1 VHLKQEAMISL
12 HYPGQFL
19 KNDFRR
25 NMVQPETGIQLNIDV
40 KHQVSA
46 IRFVICKSPT
56 NALFKAPHLNLQV
69 ILFSNKGYF

>member
-40 KHQVSA
+40 KHQVSS
-46 IRFVICKSPT
+46 IRFVIFQNPT

-69 ILFSNKGYF
+69 IFSSTKGYF